1 MILAGNVG
9 MEDMGFKT
17 FGFGGGRV
25 DIWAQETDAF
35 WGVHES
41 FKGLASE
48 PERLEKPLGTPNME
62 LIYVN
67 PEGPDAIPDPLM
79 AAKHIRDSFGR
90 MAMGDEETVALI
102 AGGHTFGK
110 AHGAGPGNNVGP
122 DPRGAAVE
130 DQGFGWKSTFGTG
143 KGEDA
148 ITSGLEGAWTSNPT
162 QWDNGYFENMFK
174 YDWEKTKSPAGATQ
188 WIPTDP
194 SAKETVPDAHNPA
207 KKHAPI
213 MFTTDLALKADPA
226 YAAISKRFYEKP
238 E

>member
-1 MILAGNVG
+1 

-41 FKGLASE
+41 FKGLASA
-48 PERLEKPLGTPNME
+48 PEKLESPLAAPNME

-90 MAMGDEETVALI
+90 MAMNDLETVALI

-110 AHGAGPGNNVGP
+110 AHGAAPDSSVGP
-122 DPRGAAVE
+122 SPMDAPIVNAGA
-130 DQGFGWKSTFGTG
+130 GWLNSFRSG
-143 KGEDA
+143 KGVDT
-148 ITSGLEGAWTSNPT
+148 ITSGLEGAWTTAPDK
-162 QWDNGYFENMFK
+162 WDHGFF
-174 YDWEKTKSPAGATQ
+174 
-188 WIPTDP
+188 
-194 SAKETVPDAHNPA
+194 
-207 KKHAPI
+207 
-213 MFTTDLALKADPA
+213 
-226 YAAISKRFYEKP
+226 
-238 E
+238 